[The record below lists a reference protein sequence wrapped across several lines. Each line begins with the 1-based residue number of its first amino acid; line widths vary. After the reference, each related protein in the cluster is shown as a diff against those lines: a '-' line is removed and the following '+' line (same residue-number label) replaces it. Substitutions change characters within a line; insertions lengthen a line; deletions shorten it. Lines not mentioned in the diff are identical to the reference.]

1 LQVDKS
7 AEDECGADNEG
18 DLPPSKQMGINL
30 FFYGDAM

>member
-7 AEDECGADNEG
+7 AEDECGADEG